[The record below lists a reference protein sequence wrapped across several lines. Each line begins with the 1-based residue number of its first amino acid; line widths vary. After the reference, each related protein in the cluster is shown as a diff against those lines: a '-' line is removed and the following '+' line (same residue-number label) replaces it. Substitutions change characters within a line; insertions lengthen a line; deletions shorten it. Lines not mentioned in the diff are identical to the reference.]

1 MPVPLGLLLI
11 GLILR
16 TILAA
21 VVVVAVVFLFWKI
34 GKLADAYAE
43 KIKAK

>member
-1 MPVPLGLLLI
+1 MPVPFGLLLI

-43 KIKAK
+43 KIKTK

>member
-1 MPVPLGLLLI
+1 MPVPLGLLFM
-11 GLILR
+11 GLTLR